1 MSAPSSFRAG
11 FAASLPITL
20 SYFPIGISFGVAA
33 TRAGFSLLEAV
44 YFSAAIYAGASQL
57 LALTLIGGGAPVI
70 VSALSV
76 IAVNLRLMLYGP
88 ALLEKAGPRASRR
101 FAPFWSFGLADGS
114 FGAALVALTQ
124 GKASFSERFMGGVT
138 LGPYVSWVAGTAAGG
153 AIGGGA
159 LAAYPA
165 IDAGLS
171 FLIPALFLAMLL
183 PLISK
188 PQVPVILTSI
198 VVAVLLCVFVSDTVG
213 IIGGMIAGC
222 LVSLLRLEERIAS

>member
-1 MSAPSSFRAG
+1 MSPPSSFRAG

-33 TRAGFSLLEAV
+33 TRAGFSLLESV
-44 YFSAAIYAGASQL
+44 FFSAAIYAGASQL
-57 LALTLIGGGAPVI
+57 LALALIGGGVPVI

-88 ALLEKAGPRASRR
+88 ALLEQAGARGSKRY
-101 FAPFWSFGLADGS
+101 APFWAFGLADGS
-114 FGAALVALTQ
+114 FGAALVALAQ

-138 LGPYVSWVAGTAAGG
+138 VGPYVSWVAGTAVGA

-165 IDAGLS
+165 IDAGLG

-183 PLISK
+183 PLISRA
-188 PQVPVILTSI
+188 QIPVIVTAFL
-198 VVAVLLCVFVSDTVG
+198 VAAPLCIFVSSTVG
-213 IIGGMIAGC
+213 IIVGMVAGC
-222 LVSLLRLEERIAS
+222 LVSLLRLEERIAP